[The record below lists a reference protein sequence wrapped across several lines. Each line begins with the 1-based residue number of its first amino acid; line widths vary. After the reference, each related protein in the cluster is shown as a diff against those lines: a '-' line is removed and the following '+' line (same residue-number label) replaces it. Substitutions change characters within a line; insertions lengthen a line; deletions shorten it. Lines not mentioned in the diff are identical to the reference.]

1 MFRYI
6 IAEDKETADN
16 ISEYK
21 SSNEEKSKNSQIEN
35 NASLR
40 EDI

>member
-1 MFRYI
+1 MIGYI

-21 SSNEEKSKNSQIEN
+21 SQGEDRNFDTHNSN
-35 NASLR
+35 
-40 EDI
+40 